1 MSTPDVAA
9 QVAAARV
16 QHAAVLVDALDVLR
30 PSTATTPNPFDPRT
44 SALTKVNTAPVP
56 ALVQA
61 SSSTADDAASPGAE
75 DVKVDRYVV
84 KLDAGV
90 GFQLDVRPGD
100 WLLITSF
107 QNTPFDKGGNQPRV
121 VMTLGDPESSEGSV
135 ETRTVQARHAHILE
149 GLGWTQQ
156 GAVG

>member
-9 QVAAARV
+9 QVSAARA

-30 PSTATTPNPFDPRT
+30 PSTAATPNPFDPRT
-44 SALTKVNTAPVP
+44 SALTKVNTTPVP

-61 SSSTADDAASPGAE
+61 SSSAADDAASPGAE

-90 GFQLDVRPGD
+90 VFQLDVRPGD
-100 WLLITSF
+100 WLLITSSLLS
-107 QNTPFDKGGNQPRV
+107 PDLVGKRV
-121 VMTLGDPESSEGSV
+121 RVLRVQRSSVAVVARIHCALSV
-135 ETRTVQARHAHILE
+135 PAR
-149 GLGWTQQ
+149 
-156 GAVG
+156 VRP